1 MRIQFTR
8 DEEKQLEQL
17 ARKKGQGVVE
27 VVQTL
32 VLEEIQAAKPPLDQN
47 SAKAQALEL
56 IRSFPSGKEFK
67 IRDIIN
73 KIDQNH
79 CFLYTAYTGQR
90 KQSADHALL
99 GKRLSSYSSKQA
111 GGYQVDR
118 VEEGVN
124 VYRKL

>member
-27 VVQTL
+27 VVHTL
-32 VLEEIQAAKPPLDQN
+32 VLQEIQAAKPPLDQN
-47 SAKAQALEL
+47 SATAQALEL
-56 IRSFPSGKEFK
+56 IKSYPSGKEFT
-67 IRDIIN
+67 IRDII
-73 KIDQNH
+73 KSIDQNH

-90 KQSADHALL
+90 KQTADHALL
-99 GKRLSSYSSKQA
+99 GKRLSSYSNKQA

-118 VEEGVN
+118 VEKEVN